1 MHLHG
6 FLVEKSVVR
15 PVGRLGQAALAGAML
30 FAVIAVHGES
40 SEFLYFQ
47 F

>member
-1 MHLHG
+1 LYG
-6 FLVEKSVVR
+6 FLVEKSVVQ
-15 PVGRLGQAALAGAML
+15 PLGRLGQAALVGAML
-30 FAVIAVHGES
+30 FAVMIMHGES